1 MRPDLRSLTFE
12 DFQQNNAHN
21 DKLGR
26 EWFFSF
32 ANDPEIM
39 VRGDADTPD
48 IVSVEQINCVIEHLD
63 SLSLRAVQ
71 LLEAFMK
78 DKGAW
83 HLTTIDCSRKAS
95 LLECDFVLSFG
106 FEAER
111 DPDEY
116 GYTYFDV
123 GFIVLE
129 ASPEID
135 KFGRPVKF
143 LIGFQ

>member
-1 MRPDLRSLTFE
+1 MRPDLRSLTSE
-12 DFQQNNAHN
+12 DFQLNTVHD

-39 VRGDADTPD
+39 VRGNADTPD
-48 IVSVEQINCVIEHLD
+48 VVSVEQINCVIEHLE
-63 SLSLRAVQ
+63 SLALRAVQ
-71 LLEAFMK
+71 LLETFMK

-83 HLTTIDCSRKAS
+83 HLTTIDCARKAS
-95 LLECDFVLSFG
+95 MLECDFVLSFC

-111 DPDEY
+111 DPYEY
-116 GYTYFDV
+116 IYTYFDV

-129 ASPEID
+129 TSPAID